1 MNDQP
6 SHSAILLCNIAK
18 PIHLLNTR
26 LNSFHFGCWTC
37 LHHLGILKPIPDRP
51 AEQSWFGL
59 GSDGLRDDFVRIWIQ
74 GDSPLK
80 IYHHGKVLSQMAWSL
95 VICDRQDA
103 LYILFSI
110 EIEGCIQY
118 SDCISWYC
126 LYSFGFSSRLDDVD
140 DWMFVHCDIQPSVMN
155 CQRIWGEGRTC
166 VVEVMTHLSDWI
178 ESLASIDVHKLQT
191 WV

>member
-80 IYHHGKVLSQMAWSL
+80 IYHHGKVLSQIAWSL

-140 DWMFVHCDIQPSVMN
+140 DWMFCPLWHPTICYELS
-155 CQRIWGEGRTC
+155 
-166 VVEVMTHLSDWI
+166 THLRRRQNMCGWSDDSSEW
-178 ESLASIDVHKLQT
+178 LD
-191 WV
+191 WVIGVYWRP